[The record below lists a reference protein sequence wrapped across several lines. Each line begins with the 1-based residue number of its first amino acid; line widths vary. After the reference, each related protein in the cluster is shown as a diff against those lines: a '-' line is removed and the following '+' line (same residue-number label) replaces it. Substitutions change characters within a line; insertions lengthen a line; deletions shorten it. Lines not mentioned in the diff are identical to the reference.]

1 MLFPLLRVFY
11 ARRGRG
17 CNKPIFLI
25 LENPT
30 TVERAWRELLHA
42 CAHKRIRSELRG
54 AFFPGGVQLLMRA
67 GARVVLC
74 MRVSRWSMRE
84 RVELA
89 CGLRAAQQGSADVR
103 PWR

>member
-1 MLFPLLRVFY
+1 MR
-11 ARRGRG
+11 
-17 CNKPIFLI
+17 
-25 LENPT
+25 T
-30 TVERAWRELLHA
+30 QTH
-42 CAHKRIRSELRG
+42 SELRG

-89 CGLRAAQQGSADVR
+89 CGLRAAQQGSADVCVPGAESPGPSVR
-103 PWR
+103 V